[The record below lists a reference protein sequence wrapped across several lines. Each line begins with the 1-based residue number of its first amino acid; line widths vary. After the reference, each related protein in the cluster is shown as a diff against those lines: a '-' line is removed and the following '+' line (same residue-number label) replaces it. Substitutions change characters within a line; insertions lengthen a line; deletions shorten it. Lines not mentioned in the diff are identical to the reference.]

1 MPVQSELILGLL
13 LELLRTGV
21 LFVLRLPSRQN
32 VSLKLKDLPVLEAK
46 PEESGAKAQRETN
59 FFFFF

>member
-21 LFVLRLPSRQN
+21 LSVLRLPSRQN
-32 VSLKLKDLPVLEAK
+32 VSLKLKDLPILEAK
-46 PEESGAKAQRETN
+46 PEESGAKA
-59 FFFFF
+59 